1 MEIEKCGR
9 ARGKPGENPIE
20 STSHH
25 GGHLSTSRPGM
36 DGLAFP
42 VQREGEG
49 LPGSTLL
56 VIPTPLEALCLLL
69 FFRLHEREGGL
80 AALSSHCKPNET
92 LRHLKRPKAG
102 SRSIQA
108 FHHVYLH
115 LCGIGPDRAF
125 SSTAEAIRSIRP
137 RAVVMAG
144 TCGALDPTLV
154 VGELVIS
161 SAIIPSFDLSLPRHG
176 GAGTTPDQQDLGRR
190 DELPGR
196 PALPGMAGSEDP
208 QALIAEVS
216 LVERA
221 RLACLEAGLK
231 HRVGTMMTSR
241 VPVFSRHR
249 RLKLWETMGACAVDM
264 EDWPVGILAREIG
277 SPFVAIRAVSDTVGL
292 DDPRL
297 ERWLTTLGSDVPKA
311 RTALGILSLPG
322 SIPALARLGIGI
334 AVALWKLGLFL
345 GAFLAENEAS
355 GLPSRPNG

>member
-9 ARGKPGENPIE
+9 AKGKPGENPIE
-20 STSHH
+20 SASHH
-25 GGHLSTSRPGM
+25 GGSLSTSRLGVN
-36 DGLAFP
+36 GLASP

-49 LPGSTLL
+49 LPGSALL
-56 VIPTPLEALCLLL
+56 VIPTPLEALCLLP
-69 FFRLHEREGGL
+69 FFRAHKREGGL
-80 AALSSHCKPNET
+80 AVLSSRCKPDET
-92 LRHLKRPKAG
+92 VRHLIRPKAG
-102 SRSIQA
+102 SRSIKA

-137 RAVVMAG
+137 HAVVMAG

-161 SAIIPSFDLSLPRHG
+161 SAIIPSSDLLLPRNG
-176 GAGTTPDQQDLGRR
+176 GAGTTSDRQDPGRR
-190 DELPGR
+190 DGYPGR
-196 PALPGMAGSEDP
+196 PAPPGMGSSGDP
-208 QALIAEVS
+208 QALIAEAS

-221 RLACLEAGLK
+221 RWACLEAGLK

-249 RLKLWETMGACAVDM
+249 RLKLWETVGACAVDM
-264 EDWPVGILAREIG
+264 EDWPVGILARETG
-277 SPFVAIRAVSDTVGL
+277 SPFVTIRVVSDTVGL
-292 DDPRL
+292 DDPGL
-297 ERWLTTLGSDVPKA
+297 ERWLKTLGSCGPKA
-311 RTALGILSLPG
+311 RTALGILSRPG
-322 SIPALARLGIGI
+322 SIPTLARLGIGI

-355 GLPSRPNG
+355 GLPSRPEG